1 MVAFRNEWDENT
13 GMSAI
18 TRQHL
23 RWLTFVFLAIGAT
36 LLAIAIVYFVVPARD
51 LPSFLG
57 QETQTTAHRTR
68 RGIAM
73 LILAGVV
80 WVLAAATIV
89 AWRRRN
95 RSIY

>member
-1 MVAFRNEWDENT
+1 
-13 GMSAI
+13 MSVV
-18 TRQHL
+18 TSQRL
-23 RWLTFVFLAIGAT
+23 RWLTFVLLAIGAIF
-36 LLAIAIVYFVVPARD
+36 LVIAIVYFVVPAND

-57 QETQTTAHRTR
+57 QETQATAHRTR

-89 AWRRRN
+89 AWRRRSK
-95 RSIY
+95 SIY